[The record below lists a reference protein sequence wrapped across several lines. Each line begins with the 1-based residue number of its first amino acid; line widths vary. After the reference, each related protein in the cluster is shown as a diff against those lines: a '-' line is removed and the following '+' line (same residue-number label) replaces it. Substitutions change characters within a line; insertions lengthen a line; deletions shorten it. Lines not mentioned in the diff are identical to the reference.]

1 MLPEGGE
8 GEGQAT
14 PYGAEQQSCLHPPRN
29 NVVGEQGAQALGR
42 ALESNYHLRGLL
54 LWRNRIFHSGAE
66 ALAEGL
72 AQNGTLEWLGVR
84 VCLFVCLCMCAC
96 MCELEP

>member
-1 MLPEGGE
+1 MGLLLGGVGLLPEV
-8 GEGQAT
+8 
-14 PYGAEQQSCLHPPRN
+14 PSHPRN
-29 NVVGEQGAQALGR
+29 NAVGEQGAKALGR

-66 ALAEGL
+66 ALANGL

-84 VCLFVCLCMCAC
+84 VYACVC
-96 MCELEP
+96 